1 MTRPIKA
8 FFNVVILVAGMTLA
22 NHFLPVVQVTMESM
36 SHSISEIT
44 GK

>member
-8 FFNVVILVAGMTLA
+8 FFNIAILVAGMALA
-22 NHFLPVVQVTMESM
+22 NHFIPVAQVTIESM

>member
-1 MTRPIKA
+1 MARPIKA

-44 GK
+44 RK

>member
-8 FFNVVILVAGMTLA
+8 VFNVALLVAGMALA
-22 NHFLPVVQVTMESM
+22 NHFIPAAQATMESM

>member
-8 FFNVVILVAGMTLA
+8 FFNVAILVTGMALA
-22 NHFLPVVQVTMESM
+22 NHFIPVAQVTMESM

>member
-8 FFNVVILVAGMTLA
+8 FFNVAILIAGMAFA